1 VTAEDFI
8 YSWRRFL
15 HPGTAAEYSYE
26 LWYLINGER
35 FTKQQVEV
43 GDNVEIELPRSNA
56 TDTSDRPFAPGEI
69 VKGKLMAIDPADEDN
84 GETAYVVSING
95 VPRRFQKNSDAGEH
109 YTWLLLDFD
118 SVGVKALD
126 RYTLQVQLKHPV
138 PYFLDL
144 MGFYPTFPVNRR
156 CVESFSNVEWTRPE
170 NIVSNGP
177 FRLKMRRVRDRI
189 RLVKNET
196 YWDREN
202 VRLDVVDALA
212 VESLTTGLNLY
223 LTNQADWIEYVP
235 GAIVPELLAQD
246 RPDFQPAPYITT
258 YYYRLNI
265 TRPPLNNPLVRRAL
279 NLATNKRDIVERVTM
294 AGQEPA
300 RSLVPPVV
308 ENRSGYSPA
317 LCEEYNP
324 QKARSLLAEAGFPD
338 GRGFPSIT
346 IQYNT
351 NDTHKNV
358 AELIQYQWKEQL
370 GIQVELR
377 GLEWQAYLQNQQTL
391 QYQVSRAGWHGDYP
405 DPNTFL
411 SMWVTDGGN
420 NQTGWSNA
428 EYDELIEK
436 AQHEPDEKRRVAY
449 FRQAEQI
456 LMDEMPIIPIYFY
469 VSTSMSKPYV
479 RGYYENFHDL
489 HPLKDLWI
497 DEEAKEQY
505 LSKSE

>member
-1 VTAEDFI
+1 V
-8 YSWRRFL
+8 
-15 HPGTAAEYSYE
+15 
-26 LWYLINGER
+26 
-35 FTKQQVEV
+35 
-43 GDNVEIELPRSNA
+43 
-56 TDTSDRPFAPGEI
+56 
-69 VKGKLMAIDPADEDN
+69 
-84 GETAYVVSING
+84 
-95 VPRRFQKNSDAGEH
+95 
-109 YTWLLLDFD
+109 
-118 SVGVKALD
+118 
-126 RYTLQVQLKHPV
+126 
-138 PYFLDL
+138 
-144 MGFYPTFPVNRR
+144 
-156 CVESFSNVEWTRPE
+156 
-170 NIVSNGP
+170 
-177 FRLKMRRVRDRI
+177 RRVRDRI
-189 RLVKNET
+189 RLVKSDT

-202 VRLDVVDALA
+202 VRLNVVDALA

-223 LTNQADWIEYVP
+223 LTNQVEWIEYVP
-235 GAIVPELLAQD
+235 GAIVPELLAQKF
-246 RPDFQPAPYITT
+246 PDFKPAPFITT

-265 TRPPLNNPLVRRAL
+265 TRPPLNNVLVRRAL

-308 ENRSGYSPA
+308 EQRSGYKPA
-317 LCEEYNP
+317 LCEEYDP
-324 QKARSLLAEAGFPD
+324 EKARALLAEAGFPN
-338 GRGFPSIT
+338 GRGFPPIT

-351 NDTHKNV
+351 NDTHKHV

-411 SMWVTDGGN
+411 NMWVTGGGN

-428 EYDELIEK
+428 QYDALIQQ
-436 AQHEPDEKRRVAY
+436 AQNEPEDKRRVEY

-456 LMDEMPIIPIYFY
+456 LMDELPIIPIYFY
-469 VSTSMSKPYV
+469 LSTSMSKPYV

-489 HPLKDLWI
+489 HPLKDIWI
-497 DEEAKEQY
+497 DEEAKARY